1 MMEEK
6 WMLGTTILWER
17 EEGDVCLSVGLKGR
31 LWRKR
36 LMGGVTRWLWSFQQ
50 HSQMFGGMEKQP
62 HPYTHKRQKDHQ
74 RRTLFPGIYFRN
86 LIESN
91 GKNILKGILFQ
102 ISLSPRK
109 DPQQI
114 PKKRPKIKGKPSKG
128 ASAKYVIQN
137 CTICFCVPFD
147 LWFEKTFQIW
157 DLKFLLLLQEAKR
170 WFWGDFPGFFG
181 PNSDFVL
188 LSVWAVPKMAT
199 GLQGIFNLYTGQDI
213 MENSSS
219 FILRNFFFYCGD
231 CTSSLFC
238 RDCTSFSL
246 MSPCFVAEMGFCRK
260 VPSRGSGV
268 AVPAMKQTRLPTLK
282 LGNST

>member
-1 MMEEK
+1 MWSK
-6 WMLGTTILWER
+6 IVPFVFVFHLIYDL
-17 EEGDVCLSVGLKGR
+17 
-31 LWRKR
+31 RKHFR
-36 LMGGVTRWLWSFQQ
+36 FEIWNF
-50 HSQMFGGMEKQP
+50 
-62 HPYTHKRQKDHQ
+62 
-74 RRTLFPGIYFRN
+74 YFY
-86 LIESN
+86 
-91 GKNILKGILFQ
+91 F
-102 ISLSPRK
+102 
-109 DPQQI
+109 
-114 PKKRPKIKGKPSKG
+114 KRPNVDFE
-128 ASAKYVIQN
+128 VI
-137 CTICFCVPFD
+137 
-147 LWFEKTFQIW
+147 
-157 DLKFLLLLQEAKR
+157 FLV
-170 WFWGDFPGFFG
+170 FG

-188 LSVWAVPKMAT
+188 FSVWAVPKMAT

-268 AVPAMKQTRLPTLK
+268 AVPAMKQTRLPTWK